1 MRLALI
7 IGAAAAAFGF
17 SGGWISRDAF
27 ADAAQTKSLRTSIDL
42 LVSRE
47 NELRDGIQVR
57 AANDIAHAREMAE
70 QARLF
75 NTNIRNLSDEVSQV
89 AEVRAGLNLSAG
101 YVSLLNDAI
110 AGIDRSSDVPDPS
123 GQPPYS
129 DPEASAVGFDELTR
143 WQLATVNQ
151 YEDAWRQCNALIKWA
166 DDNLVTQQE
175 D

>member
-1 MRLALI
+1 MRLLLI
-7 IGAAAAAFGF
+7 IGAAAAALGF
-17 SGGWISRDAF
+17 SGGWITRDAF
-27 ADAAQTKSLRTSIDL
+27 ADAAQSRKLTESINT
-42 LVSRE
+42 LVVRE
-47 NELRDGIQVR
+47 EELRSGIQTR
-57 AANDIAHAREMAE
+57 AASDIDHARDLAE

-75 NTNIRNLSDEVSQV
+75 GDNIRSLSDEVSQV
-89 AEVRAGLNLSAG
+89 AEVRADLNLSAG

-123 GQPPYS
+123 GQSPYS